1 MTSYCQRQYF
11 WLFPYRNKLNA
22 NLEFTTDYTDS
33 HRLFSFSLNTY
44 NELGYWYTYLFHH
57 CQRQYTN
64 PYILHIYQTGS
75 TCQSSRTSSQH
86 IVNYQYVF
94 PCKCFGMLKFKD
106 TFHIIPTFKHRFTRL
121 RFRIFLILNLQS
133 LWGLTSL

>member
-1 MTSYCQRQYF
+1 MPQMYPFNIYEKQNIAKKSSGTLSGTFPKKVTVKGTFSAHPNQY
-11 WLFPYRNKLNA
+11 KNA
-22 NLEFTTDYTDS
+22 LIFKPIS
-33 HRLFSFSLNTY
+33 
-44 NELGYWYTYLFHH
+44 LFHR

-64 PYILHIYQTGS
+64 PYILHIDQTGS
-75 TCQSSRTSSQH
+75 TCQSSRTGSQH

-121 RFRIFLILNLQS
+121 RFRIFL
-133 LWGLTSL
+133 T